1 MADETAQQS
10 RESRN
15 LPECDTALRA
25 VPAAPAIA
33 STVARAQ
40 CAKTPVQRQDRTT
53 CAHFADHSRNRLAAN
68 CGPSK
73 RNPVSVWRLRFA
85 DQILPA
91 SVPDA
96 SAAIRYRSA
105 KLWRLPDRWV
115 REIY

>member
-15 LPECDTALRA
+15 PPECDTALRA

-33 STVARAQ
+33 TTVACEPRA
-40 CAKTPVQRQDRTT
+40 KIPVQQRDRTGG
-53 CAHFADHSRNRLAAN
+53 ARFADHSRNRPAAS

-85 DQILPA
+85 DQMLPA
-91 SVPDA
+91 SVPDV

-105 KLWRLPDRWV
+105 KL
-115 REIY
+115 

>member
-1 MADETAQQS
+1 MADETAQRW

-15 LPECDTALRA
+15 RPKCDTALRA

-33 STVARAQ
+33 STVACEPRV
-40 CAKTPVQRQDRTT
+40 KIPVQQWDRTSS
-53 CAHFADHSRNRLAAN
+53 AHFADHSRNRLAAN

-73 RNPVSVWRLRFA
+73 RNPVSAWRLRFA

-91 SVPDA
+91 SVPDV

-105 KLWRLPDRWV
+105 KL
-115 REIY
+115 